1 MVDRRLANKKKM
13 KGKPPLPPP
22 PAAAEAKSL
31 LSTAVA
37 AAFDDDSGR
46 RKITSAEATANFR
59 IAMVSDFFCPNT
71 GGVETHIYQL
81 SKCLLRNGHK
91 VIVLTHAYGQRKGI
105 RYLCGGTLKVYYLP
119 GLVLGNNYLPSV
131 LGSLPWFRRIFIREQ
146 IQIVHCHS
154 TFSTMAHEALLHSWS
169 IRAGIRTV
177 FTDHSMFGFAGAS
190 AVLMNK
196 LLLRYSLANV
206 DRLICVSHTSKENTV
221 LRAGVAPQRVF
232 VIPNAIDSALFLPDP
247 TLFACQKRTT
257 VVVLSRLV
265 YRKGADLLVE
275 VIPDICERHP
285 TVQFLIGGDGPKR
298 VDIEEMR
305 ERYRLHERVKMLG
318 TIPHDT
324 VRDALVQGQI
334 FLNTSLT
341 EAFCMAIVEAASCG
355 LYVVSTRVGGIPEVL
370 PPEFI
375 SLVDPNP
382 KAIAIGLLDAIRRR
396 ENGELPCPLKKHR
409 QVAEMYNWADIAQ
422 RTELVYG
429 NSMEE
434 PEGSIDH
441 KLQNQ
446 LNAGFWFGLI
456 WAWVTAVN
464 VLFASL
470 LDWVDPRDGIETVDN
485 KAKTNN

>member
-1 MVDRRLANKKKM
+1 
-13 KGKPPLPPP
+13 
-22 PAAAEAKSL
+22 
-31 LSTAVA
+31 
-37 AAFDDDSGR
+37 
-46 RKITSAEATANFR
+46 
-59 IAMVSDFFCPNT
+59 
-71 GGVETHIYQL
+71 
-81 SKCLLRNGHK
+81 
-91 VIVLTHAYGQRKGI
+91 
-105 RYLCGGTLKVYYLP
+105 
-119 GLVLGNNYLPSV
+119 
-131 LGSLPWFRRIFIREQ
+131 
-146 IQIVHCHS
+146 
-154 TFSTMAHEALLHSWS
+154 
-169 IRAGIRTV
+169 
-177 FTDHSMFGFAGAS
+177 
-190 AVLMNK
+190 
-196 LLLRYSLANV
+196 
-206 DRLICVSHTSKENTV
+206 KENTV

-232 VIPNAIDSALFLPDP
+232 VIPNAIDSALFTPDP
-247 TLFACQKRTT
+247 ALFACQKRTT

-305 ERYRLHERVKMLG
+305 ERCRLHERVKTLG

-324 VRDALVQGQI
+324 V
-334 FLNTSLT
+334 
-341 EAFCMAIVEAASCG
+341 
-355 LYVVSTRVGGIPEVL
+355 
-370 PPEFI
+370 
-375 SLVDPNP
+375 
-382 KAIAIGLLDAIRRR
+382 AIAIGLLDAIRRR

-434 PEGSIDH
+434 PEDSIDH
-441 KLQNQ
+441 KLRNQ

-485 KAKTNN
+485 KAKANN